1 MAADS
6 ATLKRRRGIARGSL
20 TRLKTR
26 VGELEARDDLSRSLE
41 EARRLLQRLDAID
54 SDFKSNHLALIDA
67 IEDEGELDKEQGILD
82 DHDDDVTDLTIR
94 LNRIIST
101 HPSVGESG
109 EIRTARKRLSH
120 LQNSAFL
127 IRDAISEHTTAEAEA
142 TIDVCLFQLY
152 EERLT
157 DLRKDLEGLRRD
169 LLSVDLDEGDELITS
184 QVDLEKLIF
193 GCSLKVRKLLQSQSE
208 ESSTASADSK
218 GVKLPK
224 LEVPKFDGNI
234 LNWITFWE
242 QFNVSV
248 HQRTTL
254 SDAEK
259 LVYLRHS
266 LKDGSA
272 KNVIEGLSRSGD
284 CYLEAVECL
293 KGRYN
298 RPRLIH
304 QAHVRVILEAPSLK
318 TGGGKELRRLHDVI
332 LQHLRALK
340 AMGYEPSSPFLTSI
354 IELKLDQGT
363 MFEWQKHSQASTAV
377 PSHQE
382 LLDFL
387 NLRAQASESSAPD
400 KKVKG
405 EVKSTAHSTVRSATS
420 FATSTTEQDSSCVV
434 CKTLKHPLYACP
446 KFKSMP
452 HDKKMSTVKVNELC
466 MNCLKSGHFAR
477 SCKSLNRC
485 KKCQGIHHTSM
496 HIDTVSGSSEKPPDS
511 SLVQS
516 QSVDSVP
523 SHATSGHQS
532 NSLLMTCY
540 VSASHPDDKSL
551 PIQVRALLDP
561 ASSTSIVSERLA
573 RCLGLP
579 RSPKSTKISGVAG
592 LSQRSPTSITRL
604 IVSGAQS
611 SKRQFN
617 VTAIVVPQVTCD
629 LPTHP
634 IKYDSSKWTHLSDIS
649 LADPD
654 FDTPGRIDILLGVE
668 VFVEALLHDRRIG
681 PVGSPTAFET
691 EFGWVLAGRTD
702 SSLSSINYVTSHHVA
717 LLSGDD
723 ILRKFWELEEPPL
736 SDASMTMEER
746 LVMKH
751 FAENHSRKP
760 DGYLN
765 GQTPDH
771 WESPEAKQFA
781 DSCPLSVR
789 CTVRSSSRSSVLSWT
804 STS

>member
-1 MAADS
+1 M
-6 ATLKRRRGIARGSL
+6 
-20 TRLKTR
+20 
-26 VGELEARDDLSRSLE
+26 
-41 EARRLLQRLDAID
+41 
-54 SDFKSNHLALIDA
+54 ALIDA

-109 EIRTARKRLSH
+109 EIKTARKRLSH

-127 IRDAISEHTTAEAEA
+127 IRDAISEHATAETEA

-208 ESSTASADSK
+208 ESSTASADNK

-293 KGRYN
+293 KGHYN

-318 TGGGKELRRLHDVI
+318 TSGGKELRCLHDVI

-340 AMGYEPSSPFLTSI
+340 AMGYEPSSPSI

-363 MFEWQKHSQASTAV
+363 MFKWQKHSQASTAV

-405 EVKSTAHSTVRSATS
+405 EVKSTTHSTVRSATS
-420 FATSTTEQDSSCVV
+420 FTTSTTEQDSSCVI
-434 CKTLKHPLYACP
+434 CK
-446 KFKSMP
+446 
-452 HDKKMSTVKVNELC
+452 
-466 MNCLKSGHFAR
+466 
-477 SCKSLNRC
+477 
-485 KKCQGIHHTSM
+485 I
-496 HIDTVSGSSEKPPDS
+496 
-511 SLVQS
+511 
-516 QSVDSVP
+516 
-523 SHATSGHQS
+523 
-532 NSLLMTCY
+532 
-540 VSASHPDDKSL
+540 
-551 PIQVRALLDP
+551 
-561 ASSTSIVSERLA
+561 
-573 RCLGLP
+573 
-579 RSPKSTKISGVAG
+579 
-592 LSQRSPTSITRL
+592 
-604 IVSGAQS
+604 
-611 SKRQFN
+611 
-617 VTAIVVPQVTCD
+617 
-629 LPTHP
+629 
-634 IKYDSSKWTHLSDIS
+634 
-649 LADPD
+649 
-654 FDTPGRIDILLGVE
+654 
-668 VFVEALLHDRRIG
+668 
-681 PVGSPTAFET
+681 
-691 EFGWVLAGRTD
+691 
-702 SSLSSINYVTSHHVA
+702 
-717 LLSGDD
+717 
-723 ILRKFWELEEPPL
+723 
-736 SDASMTMEER
+736 
-746 LVMKH
+746 MKH
-751 FAENHSRKP
+751 SNR
-760 DGYLN
+760 
-765 GQTPDH
+765 
-771 WESPEAKQFA
+771 
-781 DSCPLSVR
+781 
-789 CTVRSSSRSSVLSWT
+789 
-804 STS
+804 